1 MGYNIQ
7 KYIVFYIDTTGLDI
21 YHDYMNEIL
30 AIKYEDGKIINVFH
44 HRFSYGFRERVLK
57 EFITWSNNYDLVTH
71 NYYGF
76 SKYFI
81 EQVDFLPNKIIDT
94 LLLSKGKYKG
104 MKSYDMDYILKKY
117 DINTVKG
124 DSIKNIVNKI
134 QQLFLILTSKSN

>member
-1 MGYNIQ
+1 MDTKTLGIICLNSIVVIYIHFYKNEYKYYN
-7 KYIVFYIDTTGLDI
+7 V
-21 YHDYMNEIL
+21 N
-30 AIKYEDGKIINVFH
+30 IKSFNLSNLINLLLSII
-44 HRFSYGFRERVLK
+44 R
-57 EFITWSNNYDLVTH
+57 
-71 NYYGF
+71 GF

-94 LLLSKGKYKG
+94 LLLSKEKYKG

>member
-1 MGYNIQ
+1 MVLEKG
-7 KYIVFYIDTTGLDI
+7 
-21 YHDYMNEIL
+21 
-30 AIKYEDGKIINVFH
+30 
-44 HRFSYGFRERVLK
+44 VLK

-124 DSIKNIVNKI
+124 GLYKKYRQQDSTTIFNINK
-134 QQLFLILTSKSN
+134 